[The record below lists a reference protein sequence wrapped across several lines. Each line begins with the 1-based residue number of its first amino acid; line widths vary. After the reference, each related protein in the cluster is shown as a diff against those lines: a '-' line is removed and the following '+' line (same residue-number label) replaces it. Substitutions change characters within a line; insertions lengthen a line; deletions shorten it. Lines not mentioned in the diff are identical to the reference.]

1 VYDISD
7 IDEWAAAA
15 DARSVQLAEL
25 LVALSLLGLVF
36 AATAPVL
43 EHVMRAFGE
52 GAARVE
58 AQQGVRV
65 ALERLAHDIR
75 AAGYGRTAVDF
86 AAVAVADS
94 ARIVLQSDLN
104 GDGAVAG
111 AGETITWRL
120 DSDILRRDAGG
131 GAQPIVNG
139 VRSFTL
145 VYLDATGVV
154 TSTPSA
160 VRSVRIDLTT
170 APTRTQGPPGSDIV
184 TTLATTVRLR
194 NR

>member
-1 VYDISD
+1 MTFRTLTPAAVVSD
-7 IDEWAAAA
+7 AAE
-15 DARSVQLAEL
+15 VLLAEL

-36 AATAPVL
+36 AATAPML
-43 EHVMRAFGE
+43 EHVVRVFGE

-58 AQQGVRV
+58 AQQSARV

-75 AAGYGRTAVDF
+75 GAGYGGAAEDF
-86 AAVAVADS
+86 AAVALAES

-104 GDGAVAG
+104 GDGMVAG

-120 DSDILRRDAGG
+120 ASDILRRDAGG

-139 VRSFTL
+139 VRTFSLT
-145 VYLDATGVV
+145 YLDATGAV
-154 TSTPSA
+154 TSMASA
-160 VRSVRIDLTT
+160 VRFVRVELTT
-170 APTRTQGPPGSDIV
+170 EPTRTAGPPGTDIV
-184 TTLATTVRLR
+184 STLATTVRLR

>member
-1 VYDISD
+1 ML
-7 IDEWAAAA
+7 
-15 DARSVQLAEL
+15 LAEL

-58 AQQGVRV
+58 VQQSARV

-75 AAGYGRTAVDF
+75 AAGYGRTSVDF

-104 GDGAVAG
+104 GDGIVAG

-120 DSDILRRDAGG
+120 ASDILRRDAGG

-139 VRSFTL
+139 VRSFNL
-145 VYLDATGVV
+145 VYLDATGVA

-160 VRSVRIDLTT
+160 VRSVRVELTT
-170 APTRTQGPPGSDIV
+170 APTRTQAPPGSDIV
-184 TTLATTVRLR
+184 STLTTTVRLR